1 MCRRRKKDHGG
12 KGRPF
17 LVANPGNGG
26 GGGGVWQ
33 RVTDTRGAAALV
45 IDSPGNGL
53 PRLQS
58 SLLIVFLALLI
69 GSTRRHFLAA
79 LVAFGA
85 PKRRADSATCGK
97 WSLDFS
103 DRKKDTIYFKHAHIN
118 ILHSRKRH

>member
-1 MCRRRKKDHGG
+1 VQKAQ
-12 KGRPF
+12 KGSWGERTPF
-17 LVANPGNGG
+17 PCSEPWKWGG